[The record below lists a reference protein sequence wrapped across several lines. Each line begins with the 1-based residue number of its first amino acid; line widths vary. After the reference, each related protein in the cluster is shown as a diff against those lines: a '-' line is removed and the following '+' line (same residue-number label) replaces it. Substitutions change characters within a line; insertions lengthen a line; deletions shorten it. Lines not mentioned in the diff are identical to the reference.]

1 MENRDKIKSLKQI
14 SNSLK
19 PEFNLGKAGITSTFL
34 KSVNEYLDV
43 HNIVKIKA
51 LIAEDK
57 SSVEYLA
64 GEVVKE
70 TNSILVDKRGFTF
83 TIYRK

>member
-1 MENRDKIKSLKQI
+1 MKKEQLKELKQLA
-14 SNSLK
+14 NTLK
-19 PEFNLGKAGITSTFL
+19 PQFNLGKAGLTKTFIDTID
-34 KSVNEYLDV
+34 KYLTA

-64 GEVVKE
+64 GEITKE
-70 TNSILVDKRGFTF
+70 TNSILIDKRGFTF
-83 TIYRK
+83 TIYRD